1 MTQRKE
7 AYNVLKNQ
15 IHIQPDEHVFVPGMT
30 GSGKSWLAEIYLAG
44 YDNVV
49 KLDTKGE
56 VYERR
61 KKDEPVWRGL
71 EEGKDFVVVEHLKD
85 LETVQTPKIIYAP
98 HFTEQT
104 LDHYDSLMK
113 WVYERENTTLWIDEL
128 MEVAP
133 NPHKYPQYL
142 KAIYTRGRS
151 KNVSIWALA
160 QRTLDIPGI
169 VLSQTTHFFV
179 FNLNQ
184 PQDRKKIADA
194 TGILEFYEQPG
205 KHIFWYFKLGG
216 LHAERGKLVV

>member
-1 MTQRKE
+1 MPRVTIE
-7 AYNVLKNQ
+7 
-15 IHIQPDEHVFVPGMT
+15 PDEHVFIPGMT
-30 GSGKSWLAEIYLAG
+30 GSGKSVLAEVYLAG
-44 YDNVV
+44 FDHVV

-61 KKDEPVWRGL
+61 KKGQPIWRGL
-71 EEGKDFVVVEHLKD
+71 VEDEDYTVVEHLED
-85 LETVQTPKIIYAP
+85 LPSVETPKIIYAP
-98 HFTEQT
+98 DFREQN
-104 LDHYDSLMK
+104 LEYYNELMK
-113 WVYERENTTLWIDEL
+113 WVYLRENTTLWVDEL

-133 NPHKYPQYL
+133 SPMKYPEYL

-169 VLSQTTHFFV
+169 VLSQSTHFFV

-194 TGILEFYEQPG
+194 TGILEFYQQPG
-205 KHIFWYFKLGG
+205 KYNFWYFRLGQT
-216 LHAERGKLVV
+216 HATLGRLQL

>member
-1 MTQRKE
+1 M
-7 AYNVLKNQ
+7 AQ
-15 IHIQPDEHVFVPGMT
+15 ITIRPDEHVFVPGMT

-44 YDNVV
+44 FETSVV

-61 KKDEPVWRGL
+61 KKKQPIWRGL
-71 EEGKDFVVVEHLKD
+71 VEGKDYVVVEYLKD
-85 LETVQTPKIIYAP
+85 LPDVETLKIVYAP

-104 LDHYDSLMK
+104 LEHYDSLMK

-133 NPHKYPQYL
+133 NPHKYPPYL

-151 KNVSIWALA
+151 KDVSIWALA

-184 PQDRKKIADA
+184 PQDRKKVADG
-194 TGILEFYEQPG
+194 TGVLEFYDQPG
-205 KHIFWYFKLGG
+205 EHYFWYFKLGG
-216 LHAERGKLVV
+216 LHATRGILKV